1 VDQPNHLCRN
11 CGYVGEP
18 NWVHW
23 VQGMEGG
30 YTPRCVE
37 CNAIVKTKREW
48 YKDEYAEKTG
58 VWFVPLFGLFTLLY
72 IGGMSLPVDQHE
84 VIENAL
90 GATYCFALLTTF
102 LGFFLGERRYVR
114 LREEE

>member
-1 VDQPNHLCRN
+1 
-11 CGYVGEP
+11 
-18 NWVHW
+18 
-23 VQGMEGG
+23 MEGG